1 MNILFLCSR
10 NQWRSPTAEALYRK
24 DPRLSVRS
32 AGTSSSAR
40 RTITGQDLL
49 WADLVFVMEGKHKE
63 RIRERFPLESRSP
76 TIHTLEIEDLYKAMD
91 PQLMRELQEAIDP
104 VLAEFF

>member
-1 MNILFLCSR
+1 
-10 NQWRSPTAEALYRK
+10 
-24 DPRLSVRS
+24 
-32 AGTSSSAR
+32 
-40 RTITGQDLL
+40 
-49 WADLVFVMEGKHKE
+49 MEGKHKE

>member
-1 MNILFLCSR
+1 
-10 NQWRSPTAEALYRK
+10 
-24 DPRLSVRS
+24 
-32 AGTSSSAR
+32 
-40 RTITGQDLL
+40 
-49 WADLVFVMEGKHKE
+49 MEGKHKE
-63 RIRERFPLESRSP
+63 RIRKRFPFESRSP